1 MNQYD
6 LTSAIDRAKDFLQAI
21 GYMSPE
27 QRRLAF
33 DVVDRGMQEYERP
46 AYLEQ
51 IGVSKNANT

>member
-1 MNQYD
+1 MNSYD
-6 LTSAIDRAKDFLQAI
+6 MVSAIDKAKDFLQAI

-51 IGVSKNANT
+51 IGVSTNADT